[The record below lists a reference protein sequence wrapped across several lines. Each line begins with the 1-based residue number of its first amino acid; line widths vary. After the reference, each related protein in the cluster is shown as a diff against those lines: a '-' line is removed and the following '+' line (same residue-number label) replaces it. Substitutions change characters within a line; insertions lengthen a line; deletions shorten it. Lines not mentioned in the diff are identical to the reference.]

1 MAKTLN
7 LQTALNHHTAGEL
20 SAAEPIYRSILAKN
34 STDVEAN
41 SLLGALLLQA
51 GKLDDASIYLQR
63 ALLKQPTHYIAHN
76 NLGHV
81 YHDLGKHEE
90 AEAEYRRALEIN
102 PSFVQAWNNLGC
114 LLREQKKF
122 AEAAEAFAQLQSIAP
137 DYAPAY
143 YNLGLIARQQREF
156 DRAIECFSHALKIDG
171 NYGDAHK
178 GLALCYFDTERYE
191 DAVRSWR
198 AAAALAPH
206 DPEMLLQLSL
216 ALCKAGQYDDAFQM
230 VERAMSLRPGY
241 AEAYAQLASIWQQR
255 GDLERALEN
264 YQVAIK
270 YKPNYLEALSN
281 MAHALYGLDRYSE
294 ALDTCTQALAI
305 DPQFLPARINRGA
318 VLLRQNKLVEAEEV
332 LRACHAESPEHVDV
346 LVDLGSVYDLQAKK
360 NEALAILNKGARL
373 HPSNAAIHWNR
384 GLLLLSMGQLAEGW
398 DEYDYGTQTKERAL
412 AQRYPFP
419 MWRGEDLHDKTIIVY
434 AEQGLGDEIL
444 FASCFPDLIKL
455 AKICIIQCEPRLAK
469 LYQRSFPTAM
479 VHGGARDEGTQWLDG
494 LPPIDVQC
502 PIGSLPRYLRRS
514 IDAFLPINNFLRPD
528 AERAQHWRDV
538 LATLGPGLRVGFAWR
553 SGLRTPL
560 RSTGYTELDDWA
572 PIFRVPGLQLI
583 NLQYGDCHAE
593 LREAEVRHGVRL
605 HHFSELDLFSN
616 IDDSIALIS
625 CLDIVISVGTSTYN
639 FAAGVGRET
648 WLLTPPGV
656 SWVNLGVNA
665 IPWYPSLK
673 LCQQKELGNW
683 VSVFEELGTRL
694 SERAKLPADALRE
707 HVIEGE
713 VAPEKS
719 KPISLVRSFTLQQAE
734 TSGSL
739 APVDKQIDL
748 EKWKARGAECF
759 QTARYAEAE
768 KYFRFWVQRENDIA
782 LPHYNLGNALHML
795 GKNTEAIKHYEQAL
809 RLEPTNLLVTANL
822 GIVLF
827 KQGESERARGYLET
841 VALHMQS
848 DVNALLALAH
858 IYIDQNRLHEAV
870 DCLQKIDAVRPGR
883 GDVHVL
889 LSKSYQYLGELDKA
903 SYHASLALCANPKDH
918 AARHNRGLML
928 LAQGDLERGW
938 DDVESRFFVDSGAR
952 LTPYFQRYPRWQGER
967 LDDSKTLLVYAEQGL
982 GDEVLFA
989 SCLPELSQRVKRCIV
1004 QCDPRLQTLF
1014 ARSFPQLEIKS
1025 AFRSAEPS
1033 WLTREIIDLQIPA
1046 GSLPRYFR
1054 RRLEDFP
1061 TSGSFLV
1068 VDDKKKRLWQDRLAV
1083 LGPHL
1088 KVGIVWRSGLRTP
1101 LRAPSYTLI
1110 GDWAP
1115 VLKIPG
1121 AQFISLQYDDC
1132 ASEIHDVEKEVG
1144 VRIHQFSDLDLFN
1157 DLDSAAA
1164 LIAVLDLVICVGVST
1179 YNFSGGLGKNTWLL
1193 TPPGKGWVNVGTNRI
1208 PWYPSVSLF
1217 QQTQLGEW
1225 ASVMQR
1231 VAAQLSALV
1240 AETEQV
1246 TQFAQPDT
1254 AAMQPPAPMSNET
1267 IRGELSLLRQLIKP
1281 GDTLIDVGAGCGEFS
1296 LSLADV
1302 VGSTGRIIAV
1312 ESYESSFAQLEKNVA
1327 GRANVQL
1334 CQVAGEH
1341 GILQEFP
1348 PEVTTADRCDVL
1360 RIGHTVDCVA
1370 ALRALTAMLH
1380 RCKSF
1385 IMMENVVETARDEI
1399 SGMLAGLDYA
1409 SQFTFLP
1416 GTVSPHG
1423 AAGLNTSQEFHCV
1436 LAFPQPAKSR
1446 ENPSTKYRELL
1457 DYYREMHAGGYTR
1470 VIDGQKIDVQPQD
1483 TFPGKQ
1489 LPTYARPIAAM
1500 IRNTRSRTLLDYG
1513 AGKGHQYEW
1522 EITLDGQRYK
1532 NIREYWGGVE
1542 IIRYEPALPGQ
1553 DRLPDQPTDGV
1564 LCTDVLEHVPEA
1576 DLPWVV
1582 RELFAHANKFVFA
1595 SVACYLASARLPNG
1609 DNAHCT
1615 VRREAWWRGLFE
1627 SISCQYPGV
1636 SYLVSLI
1643 GETNTSLTAQPP
1655 LTWIGNIPLPK

>member
-1 MAKTLN
+1 MGSTRN

-34 STDVEAN
+34 SADVEAN
-41 SLLGALLLQA
+41 SLLGALLLQV
-51 GKLDDASIYLQR
+51 GRLDDASVYLQR
-63 ALLKQPTHYIAHN
+63 ALFKQPTHYIAHN
-76 NLGHV
+76 NLGHI

-102 PSFVQAWNNLGC
+102 PNFVQAWNNLGC

-122 AEAAEAFAQLQSIAP
+122 SEAAEAFAQLQSIAP

-178 GLALCYFDTERYE
+178 GLALCFFDIERYE
-191 DAVRSWR
+191 EAVRSWQS
-198 AAAALAPH
+198 AATLAPH
-206 DPEMLLQLSL
+206 DPEIALQLSL
-216 ALCKAGQYDDAFQM
+216 TLCKVGKYDDAFQM

-255 GDLERALEN
+255 GNLERALEN

-318 VLLRQNKLVEAEEV
+318 VLLRQNRLVEAEEV
-332 LRACHAESPEHVDV
+332 LRACHAESPEHADV

-360 NEALAILNKGARL
+360 TEALAVLNKGVQL
-373 HPSNAAIHWNR
+373 HPKNASIHWNR

-419 MWRGEDLHDKTIIVY
+419 MWRGEDLRDKTIIVY

-455 AKICIIQCEPRLAK
+455 GKTCIIQCEPRLMK
-469 LYQRSFPTAM
+469 LYQRSFPTAI

-494 LPPIDVQC
+494 LPPVDVQC

-514 IDAFLPINNFLRPD
+514 TDAFPPINNFLKPD
-528 AERAQHWRDV
+528 AQRAQHWRDV

-572 PIFRVPGLQLI
+572 PIFEVPGLQLI
-583 NLQYGDCHAE
+583 NLQYGDCNAE

-639 FAAGVGRET
+639 FAAGAGRET

-683 VSVFEELGTRL
+683 VTVFEELGMRL
-694 SERAKLPADALRE
+694 LERAKLPADSLRE
-707 HVIEGE
+707 HVVEGE
-713 VAPEKS
+713 VEPKKS
-719 KPISLVRSFTLQQAE
+719 KPVSLVRSFTLQQAE
-734 TSGSL
+734 ASDCL

-748 EKWKARGAECF
+748 EKWKALGAECF
-759 QTARYAEAE
+759 QTARYVEAE
-768 KYFRFWVQRENDIA
+768 KYFRLWAQREKAIA
-782 LPHYNLGNALHML
+782 SSHYNLGNALHML
-795 GKNTEAIKHYEQAL
+795 GKNADAIEQYEQAL
-809 RLEPTNLLVTANL
+809 RLEPTNLLAMANL

-827 KQGESERARGYLET
+827 KSSKSERARGYLEAVVSQT
-841 VALHMQS
+841 QS

-858 IYIDQNRLHEAV
+858 IYIDQSRLTEAV
-870 DCLQKIDAVRPGR
+870 DCLQKIDAVQPGR

-889 LSKSYQYLGELDKA
+889 LSKAYQYLGELDKA
-903 SYHASLALCANPKDH
+903 SFHAQLAVKANPMDH

-928 LAQGDLERGW
+928 LAQGDLEQGW
-938 DDVESRFFVDSGAR
+938 NDVESRFFVDSGAR
-952 LTPYFQRYPRWQGER
+952 LTPYFQRYPRWQGESI
-967 LDDSKTLLVYAEQGL
+967 DDDKTLLVYAEQGL

-989 SCLPELSQRVKRCIV
+989 SCLPDLGQHVKHCIV

-1014 ARSFPQLEIKS
+1014 ARSFPQFEIKG
-1025 AFRSAEPS
+1025 ALRSEEPS
-1033 WLTREIIDLQIPA
+1033 WLMQEKIDLQIPA
-1046 GSLPRYFR
+1046 GSLSRYFR

-1061 TSGSFLV
+1061 NSGSFLV
-1068 VDDKKKRLWQDRLAV
+1068 VDDIKKRLWQDRLAS
-1083 LGPHL
+1083 LGPHF

-1101 LRAPSYTLI
+1101 LRAPSYTLL
-1110 GDWAP
+1110 GDWVP

-1157 DLDSAAA
+1157 DLDNAAA
-1164 LIAVLDLVICVGVST
+1164 LIAALDLVICVGVST
-1179 YNFSGGLGKNTWLL
+1179 YNFSGGLGKKTWLL
-1193 TPPGKGWVNVGTNRI
+1193 TPPGRGWVNVGTNRI
-1208 PWYPSVSLF
+1208 PWYPAVSVF

-1225 ASVMQR
+1225 APVTER
-1231 VAAQLSALV
+1231 VAAELLAMVETAKNLKEIAQSA
-1240 AETEQV
+1240 AATM
-1246 TQFAQPDT
+1246 PPP
-1254 AAMQPPAPMSNET
+1254 AAMSAEA
-1267 IRGELSLLRQLIKP
+1267 IRSELSVLRQLIKP
-1281 GDTLIDVGAGCGEFS
+1281 GDTFIDVGAGYGEFAAP
-1296 LSLADV
+1296 LAEA
-1302 VGSTGRIIAV
+1302 VGTSGRVIAG
-1312 ESYESSFAQLEKNVA
+1312 ESRSAKFADLQQNLV

-1334 CQVAGEH
+1334 FQTAGEQS
-1341 GILQEFP
+1341 IAQELP
-1348 PEVTTADRCDVL
+1348 SDVTAAARCDVL
-1360 RIGHTVDCVA
+1360 RIGHTVDCLAV
-1370 ALRALTAMLH
+1370 LRALTEMIY
-1380 RCKSF
+1380 RCKPF
-1385 IMMENVVETARDEI
+1385 LVLENVAETARDEI
-1399 SGMLAGLDYA
+1399 SGMLVGLHYA
-1409 SQFTFLP
+1409 SQPALTNI
-1416 GTVSPHG
+1416 GH
-1423 AAGLNTSQEFHCV
+1423 EFHCM

-1446 ENPSTKYRELL
+1446 ENPSAKYTELL
-1457 DYYREMHAGGYTR
+1457 NHYCAMHADGYKR
-1470 VIDGQKIDVQPQD
+1470 VVDGREIDVQPQD
-1483 TFPGKQ
+1483 TFPGRQ
-1489 LPTYARPIAAM
+1489 LPTYARPIGAL
-1500 IRNTRSRTLLDYG
+1500 IRNTQSRTLLDYG

-1522 EITLDGQRYK
+1522 EIALDGQRYK
-1532 NIREYWGGVE
+1532 NIREYWGE
-1542 IIRYEPALPGQ
+1542 IEITRYEPALPGQ

-1576 DLPWVV
+1576 DLPWVIG
-1582 RELFAHANKFVFA
+1582 ELFEHANKFVFA
-1595 SVACYLASARLPNG
+1595 SVACYLASARLPTG
-1609 DNAHCT
+1609 ENAHCT
-1615 VRREAWWRGLFE
+1615 VRSEAWWRGLFE
-1627 SISCQYPGV
+1627 SIARQHPGV
-1636 SYLVSLI
+1636 VYLVSVI
-1643 GETNTSLTAQPP
+1643 GKVTGSLPEQSPQ
-1655 LTWIGNIPLPK
+1655 TWISNMSLPKQS